1 MIIGQVIGTVVA
13 TSKHELLVGSK
24 ILVVQAMTPRGAPI
38 EGRQFVAVDT
48 VGAGTGEMVILTMGS
63 NASKACETDL
73 APVDAAIIG
82 IIDEIDV
89 E

>member
-1 MIIGQVIGTVVA
+1 MIIGRVVGTVVA

-24 ILVVQAMTPRGAPI
+24 ILVVQETKPTGEDI
-38 EGRQFVAVDT
+38 EGKYYVAVDT
-48 VGAGTGEMVILTMGS
+48 VGAGPGEPVILTLGS
-63 NASKACETDL
+63 SALKAYGNGD

-89 E
+89 N

>member
-1 MIIGQVIGTVVA
+1 MILGRVIGTVVA

-24 ILVVQAMTPRGAPI
+24 MLIVQLIDP
-38 EGRQFVAVDT
+38 EGDDITGKMIVAVDT
-48 VGAGTGEMVILTMGS
+48 VGAGTGEQVILALGS
-63 NASKACETDL
+63 SAAKGMANHD

-89 E
+89 S

>member
-1 MIIGQVIGTVVA
+1 MIIGRVVGTVVA

-24 ILVVQAMTPRGAPI
+24 ILVVQETNPQGEDI
-38 EGRQFVAVDT
+38 VGKFYVAVDT
-48 VGAGTGEMVILTMGS
+48 VGAGPGEPVILTLGS
-63 NASKACETDL
+63 NAAKACDNAG

-89 E
+89 N

>member
-1 MIIGQVIGTVVA
+1 MILGQVIGTVVA

-24 ILVVQAMTPRGAPI
+24 ILVVQAVQPDGTPI
-38 EGRQFVAVDT
+38 EGELLVAVDT
-48 VGAGTGEMVILTMGS
+48 VGAGTGEHVIVTTGS
-63 NASKACETDL
+63 NASKACETEK

-89 E
+89 N